1 MRHEEITRQ
10 ALETTIRLGVV
21 AVLAIYCYQIVRPFI
36 HAVLWGI
43 IIAIAVFPIYRRLR
57 SSFGGRPKLAA
68 TVMTI
73 ALALI
78 MVLPVVLLISLI
90 ADNLQVLGQH
100 VRDGTLRVP
109 PPPPDVSTWPVVG
122 VPIHKTWSLA
132 AENLSAA
139 VEQFAPQI
147 REIAG
152 PLLGAAAAVGVSMV
166 EFALAVILAG
176 VFLAYS
182 EGGHRLSRTIGMRV
196 AGPQGVQLVGLAED
210 TMRSVARGVLGV
222 AFIQA
227 FMAGLGMVI
236 VGVPFAGL
244 WTVVAF
250 LLAVVQVGVG
260 LVVLPAAIYVFS
272 TQDNVTATL
281 FLIWAVITTFT
292 DNVLKPLLLG
302 RGLNVPMSVIFIGA
316 IGGMMAG
323 GIIGLFV
330 GAMLLALGYKVFL
343 AWLDLEGSGPPKSAQ
358 EDTPAPLT

>member
-1 MRHEEITRQ
+1 MRHEEITKQ
-10 ALETTIRLGVV
+10 TLETTIRLGVV
-21 AVLAIYCYQIVRPFI
+21 AVLAVYCYQIVRPFI

-43 IIAIAVFPIYRRLR
+43 IIAIAVFPVYRRLR

-68 TVMTI
+68 TLMTI
-73 ALALI
+73 ALAI
-78 MVLPVVLLISLI
+78 VMVFPVVLLISLL
-90 ADNLQVLGQH
+90 ADNLQVLSQH
-100 VRDGTLRVP
+100 IRAGTLQVP
-109 PPPPDVSTWPVVG
+109 SPPADILEWPLVG
-122 VPIHKTWSLA
+122 MPIHKTWSLA

-139 VEQFAPQI
+139 VQQFAPQI

-166 EFALAVILAG
+166 QFALAVILAG
-176 VFLAYS
+176 IFLAYS
-182 EGGHRLSRTIGMRV
+182 EGGHRLSRAIGMRV
-196 AGPQGVQLVGLAED
+196 AGPQGVELVGLAED

-260 LVVLPAAIYVFS
+260 LVVLPATVYVFS
-272 TQDNVTATL
+272 THDNVTATL
-281 FLIWAVITTFT
+281 FLVWAVITTLT

-302 RGLNVPMSVIFIGA
+302 RGLDVPMSVIFIGA
-316 IGGMMAG
+316 IGGMMSG

-343 AWLDLEGSGPPKSAQ
+343 AWLDLEGSGIQKPAQ
-358 EDTPAPLT
+358 QDTPSP